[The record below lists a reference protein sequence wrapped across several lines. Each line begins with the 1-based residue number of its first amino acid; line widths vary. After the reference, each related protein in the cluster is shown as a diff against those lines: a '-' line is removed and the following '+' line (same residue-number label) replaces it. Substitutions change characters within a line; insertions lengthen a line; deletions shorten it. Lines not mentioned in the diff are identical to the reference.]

1 MLSSNLFNSRNL
13 LLFVALALILAIFAA
28 LIIYATVVRSDATT
42 ADAATG
48 LPPEEAVPI
57 ATEWASD
64 SIYGGP
70 GFGGLIGKP
79 RGVAGAIITLN
90 EAVEIDTGYSIDP
103 NTQQWLYRENLVWLV
118 IFDGEVNGRR
128 QISEKLES
136 DSAKYSQVLVI
147 MDAETGLLISR
158 TAVVSGQERKPAGLD
173 DLMRFMPEIAEKDS
187 RQSEA
192 AILPPEKAVPLAL
205 QRARALGS
213 IGAGFGRL
221 IGEPDAVTGA
231 VMTLEQAKVIRSGA
245 PIDSNFQPWRS
256 KDDLVWFMLFEGE
269 IDKTCNAP
277 GCSHIVGPNPQNPD
291 RRLDELEYNQVLVM
305 IYAATGAPI
314 IRAPY
319 PVGEEL
325 STQGLDDLSQFLGS
339 K

>member
-1 MLSSNLFNSRNL
+1 MLSSNLFNSRNI
-13 LLFVALALILAIFAA
+13 LLFVVLALILALFAA
-28 LIIYATVVRSDATT
+28 LIIYATVARS
-42 ADAATG
+42 DAATG

-147 MDAETGLLISR
+147 MDAETGVLISR

-173 DLMRFMPEIAEKDS
+173 DLMRFMPEIAKKDS

-205 QRARALGS
+205 QRARALGN

-221 IGEPDAVTGA
+221 IGEPDAVAGA
-231 VMTLEQAKVIRSGA
+231 VMTLEQAKVIRTGA
-245 PIDSNFQPWRS
+245 PIDSNSQPWRN

-277 GCSHIVGPNPQNPD
+277 GCSHIVGQNLQNPD
-291 RRLDELEYNQVLVM
+291 RRLDELEYNQVLVV

-314 IRAPY
+314 LRAPY

-325 STQGLDDLSQFLGS
+325 SAQGLDDLSQFLDS